1 MANTVDWAL
10 LDHAAKEPVKV
21 GDMVSADAGGLPIY
35 RVMAFEA
42 GRAWVAA
49 AEGAPARAMPFDIV
63 RKDGAAPEDDS
74 RRWVYT
80 ASRIVMSAHGVPA
93 LLDQMARLQAAIA
106 PRPAADPD
114 AAEPVLQWK
123 GREAGVR
130 N

>member
-1 MANTVDWAL
+1 MKSPQPRRIDVPEVVEVFVDEL
-10 LDHAAKEPVKV
+10 RYLTYDGHQLRME
-21 GDMVSADAGGLPIY
+21 
-35 RVMAFEA
+35 
-42 GRAWVAA
+42 
-49 AEGAPARAMPFDIV
+49 FDIV

-123 GREAGVR
+123 GREAGAR